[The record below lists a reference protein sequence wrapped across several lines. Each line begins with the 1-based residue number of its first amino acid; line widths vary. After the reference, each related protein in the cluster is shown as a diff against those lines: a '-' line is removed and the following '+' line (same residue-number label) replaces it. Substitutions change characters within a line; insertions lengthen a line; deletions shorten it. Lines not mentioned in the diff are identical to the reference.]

1 MCDKLQNIYK
11 KECEQHQ
18 KYVCVIIYFIISIHR
33 NKFSIL
39 QTRGEGGGRN
49 RREVVE
55 GAKGGHTKCSKY
67 YYFLLLRAR
76 NKPWLVLYDRMNIII
91 MYRCSGRDSETYIIR
106 IHFFFIVFQ
115 YHKLKHTTTTITQ
128 KKRHI

>member
-1 MCDKLQNIYK
+1 MCDKLPKYMSSQ
-11 KECEQHQ
+11 Q

-33 NKFSIL
+33 SKFSTL
-39 QTRGEGGGRN
+39 QSKRGWEELDGLFFWG
-49 RREVVE
+49 V
-55 GAKGGHTKCSKY
+55 KGGHTKCSKY

-115 YHKLKHTTTTITQ
+115 YHKLKHTTTTAQ
-128 KKRHI
+128 KKSSTYNIHI